1 MTSDPLALPIGITG
15 ITVGYMFG
23 TTRLAALLIQPWRFR
38 MPTILK
44 WVLVDNPRPR
54 QPYGR
59 LWAFIGDLL
68 ISTISLVPQGLGL
81 VRYPGPPYPWWF
93 IAWCAVTVAWTV
105 AITWLA
111 VRTRRS
117 APRW

>member
-59 LWAFIGDLL
+59 LWAFIGDRDNYGELNQALDDPLL
-68 ISTISLVPQGLGL
+68 QRV
-81 VRYPGPPYPWWF
+81 
-93 IAWCAVTVAWTV
+93 VT
-105 AITWLA
+105 LA
-111 VRTRRS
+111 LSRCRV
-117 APRW
+117 